1 MHHSSYVTKTNKHA
15 RFNLVLP
22 KRDQLEPLLVL
33 VTLLALIFSLVAES
47 FLDAP
52 AALVMTLNIISYLAG
67 GWYATQAGL
76 ASLRE
81 GDIDVDLLM
90 IASAVGAAAVG
101 EWHEGAM
108 LLFLFSLSNVL
119 QAYAMEKSRNAIK
132 SLLKLRPDEALVRKN
147 GDLINVAVGDLKI
160 GDVVVLRP
168 GDRVPADGKVIS
180 GNSTVNQATI
190 TGESMPVT
198 KQVNDTVF
206 AGTVNEH
213 GTLDIAVT
221 KLASESTLARII
233 KMVEDAQERH
243 SNTQRRLD
251 RFEQHYAKVVIFSVL
266 LMIFLPP
273 LLLNVNFEDNFYR
286 SMVLL
291 VVASPCALVISTPA
305 SILSAIANAARKGIL
320 YKGGTYLEQMG
331 TLKAIA
337 FDKTGTITYG
347 KPSVTDIWPV
357 EGVSA
362 DELFTTLACVESLSE
377 HPIAEAIIERAK
389 AENRNLREPE
399 HFQAIP
405 GRGIT
410 AVLDGQKVL
419 AGTESLMSES
429 GLTVPSDLLEKRA
442 ELENGGKTTVLV
454 YAEKWL
460 GLVAVADKV
469 RPEAREAIQK
479 LRASGIEHVVML
491 TGDNQR
497 TAARI
502 AQEVGV
508 TEFHAELLPEQK
520 VEVLHQL
527 EAKYGSVAMAGD
539 GVNDA
544 PALATAQIGIAMGA
558 AGTDVALETADVVLM
573 ADDLRKIP
581 YAINLSKRA
590 RQVVAQNLTFSMGVI
605 VVLVTLALIPS
616 IKLPLPLGVIGHEG
630 STIIVVLNGLRLLV
644 WRDI

>member
-1 MHHSSYVTKTNKHA
+1 MAQQVRLTTMKQTK
-15 RFNLVLP
+15 
-22 KRDQLEPLLVL
+22 PLLVL
-33 VTLLALIFSLVAES
+33 PTREQLEPILVVVTLLALIASLTAES
-47 FLDAP
+47 LLDAP
-52 AALVMTLNIISYLAG
+52 AEVVMLLNIISYLAG

-76 ASLRE
+76 ESLRE
-81 GDIDVDLLM
+81 GEIDVDLLM
-90 IASAVGAAAVG
+90 VASAVGAAAVG
-101 EWHEGAM
+101 EWHEGAT

-119 QAYAMEKSRNAIK
+119 QAYAMERSRSAIK
-132 SLLKLRPDEALVRKN
+132 SLLDLRPDEALVRKN
-147 GDLINVAVGDLKI
+147 GELVTVAVENLKI

-168 GDRVPADGKVIS
+168 GDRIPADGKVINGHS
-180 GNSTVNQATI
+180 SVNQATI

-198 KQVNDTVF
+198 KQIGDTVF

-233 KMVEDAQERH
+233 KLVEDAQERH

-251 RFEQHYAKVVIFSVL
+251 RFEQRYAKVVIFSVL

-273 LLLNVNFEDNFYR
+273 LLLNVNFTDNFYR

-347 KPSVTDIWPV
+347 KPSVTDIVPAA
-357 EGVSA
+357 GVSES
-362 DELFTTLACVESLSE
+362 ELFSTLACVESPSE
-377 HPIAEAIIERAK
+377 HPIAEAILEKAR
-389 AENRNLREPE
+389 AENVTLREPA
-399 HFQAIP
+399 HFKAIP
-405 GRGIT
+405 GRGIS
-410 AVLDGQKVL
+410 ALLDGQTVWV
-419 AGTESLMSES
+419 GTEQLMRDN
-429 GLTVPSDLLEKRA
+429 GLRVPSELLEKQA
-442 ELENGGKTTVLV
+442 ELENGGKTTLLV

-479 LRASGIEHVVML
+479 LRDSGIEHVVML

-497 TAARI
+497 TASRI

-520 VEVLHQL
+520 VAVLHKL
-527 EAKYGSVAMAGD
+527 EAEYGIVAMVGD

-573 ADDLRKIP
+573 ADDLMKIS

-590 RQVVAQNLTFSMGVI
+590 RRVVAQNLTFSMGVI
-605 VVLVTLALIPS
+605 VVLVIAALLPMVN
-616 IKLPLPLGVIGHEG
+616 LPLPLGVVGHEG

-644 WRDI
+644 WRGH

>member
-1 MHHSSYVTKTNKHA
+1 MAQQVRLTPMKHPKPFLA
-15 RFNLVLP
+15 LP
-22 KRDQLEPLLVL
+22 TREQLEPILVAVTL
-33 VTLLALIFSLVAES
+33 VTLITSLAAES
-47 FLDAP
+47 LLDAP
-52 AALVMTLNIISYLAG
+52 AELVMLLNIISYLAG

-76 ASLRE
+76 ESLRE
-81 GDIDVDLLM
+81 GEIDVDLLM
-90 IASAVGAAAVG
+90 VASAVGAAAVG
-101 EWHEGAM
+101 EWHEGAT

-119 QAYAMEKSRNAIK
+119 QAYAMERSRSAIK
-132 SLLKLRPDEALVRKN
+132 SLLDLRPDEALVRKN
-147 GDLINVAVGDLKI
+147 GELVTVAIENLKI

-168 GDRVPADGKVIS
+168 GDRIPADGKVINGHS
-180 GNSTVNQATI
+180 SVNQATI

-198 KQVNDTVF
+198 KQIGDTVF

-233 KMVEDAQERH
+233 KLVEDAQERH

-251 RFEQHYAKVVIFSVL
+251 RFEQRYAKVVIFSVL

-273 LLLNVNFEDNFYR
+273 LLLNVNFTDNFYR

-347 KPSVTDIWPV
+347 KPSVTDIVPAA
-357 EGVSA
+357 GVSES
-362 DELFTTLACVESLSE
+362 ELFSTLACVESPSE
-377 HPIAEAIIERAK
+377 HPIAEAILEKAR
-389 AENRNLREPE
+389 AENMTLREPA
-399 HFQAIP
+399 HFKAIP
-405 GRGIT
+405 GRGIS
-410 AVLDGQKVL
+410 ALLDGQTVWV
-419 AGTESLMSES
+419 GTEQLMRDN
-429 GLTVPSDLLEKRA
+429 GLSVPSELLEKQA
-442 ELENGGKTTVLV
+442 ELENGGKTTLLV

-479 LRASGIEHVVML
+479 LRDSGIEHVVML

-497 TAARI
+497 TASRI
-502 AQEVGV
+502 AQEVGL

-520 VEVLHQL
+520 VAVLHKL
-527 EAKYGSVAMAGD
+527 EAEYGIVAMVGD

-573 ADDLRKIP
+573 ADDLMKIS

-590 RQVVAQNLTFSMGVI
+590 RRVVAQNLTFSMGVI
-605 VVLVTLALIPS
+605 VALVIAALLPMVN
-616 IKLPLPLGVIGHEG
+616 LPLPLGVVGHEG

-644 WRDI
+644 WRGH

>member
-52 AALVMTLNIISYLAG
+52 AGLVMTLNIISYLAG

-81 GDIDVDLLM
+81 GEIDVDLLM

-419 AGTESLMSES
+419 AGTESLMRES
-429 GLTVPSDLLEKRA
+429 GLTVPADLLEKRA